1 MKYETIGYMNGI
13 ELQNPVPENEFEKRE
28 LEINEERFV
37 ECLVGMIKR
46 YIQSSECGLDKEPEF
61 ILDGEFVNL

>member
-37 ECLVGMIKR
+37 DTLLDIIKSIAR
-46 YIQSSECGLDKEPEF
+46 SSECGLDKE
-61 ILDGEFVNL
+61 N